1 MLINA
6 RFVSVCAACS
16 RAIQSGD
23 RISYVKGQPALHAAC
38 SEEGRVMALAT
49 AASRA
54 ASQPEPSDQTQLPIA
69 EGMSYLPYQE
79 AGIRFA
85 LARRGTLIA
94 DEMGL
99 GKSSQAIGVLNA
111 SPEVTSVVVVCP
123 ASLKLNWR
131 NELVKFSSRSAE
143 IQIAG
148 YKKTASIAREGA
160 PVTITI
166 TNFEQV
172 SKLPKDAHYDLLIVD
187 EAHYAK
193 NPKSARTKAVLA
205 LGKRCE
211 RVLAL
216 TGTPILNKPVE
227 LFPILQLVAPETWDK
242 GGTYKGVTKA
252 DGEGN
257 GFFPF
262 ALRYCNAHKEM
273 VARGKMAW
281 NFGGKSNLEELQER
295 LRSTCMVRRL
305 KADVLR
311 DLPAKRRQVVTIGN
325 GCDDEAD
332 YGDIGDDYETAIRR
346 TKSVAFD
353 KISATRHV
361 QALQKLPAALEHIQ
375 NALESVAKIV
385 VFAHHL
391 DVIAGLTEGLRDF
404 GVVSVKGDDAIED
417 RLSAVERF
425 QTDPACRVFVGSLK
439 AAGVGLTLTA
449 ASHVIFVELSWVPA
463 DMTQGEDRC
472 HRIGQ
477 LNSVLVEHLVLEGSL
492 DEKMARFITEK
503 QDIADMALDRETLAD
518 VSSRPLESG
527 ERLNASS
534 DPTVN
539 PAPLPV
545 LSEVEMNHI
554 HSDLRRLA
562 SVCDGA
568 VSDDGKGFNGR
579 DANFGRTLAALPK
592 LSVRQ
597 AAAAKKMLEKYK
609 RQLGRAA

>member
-1 MLINA
+1 M
-6 RFVSVCAACS
+6 
-16 RAIQSGD
+16 
-23 RISYVKGQPALHAAC
+23 
-38 SEEGRVMALAT
+38 
-49 AASRA
+49 
-54 ASQPEPSDQTQLPIA
+54 
-69 EGMSYLPYQE
+69 
-79 AGIRFA
+79 
-85 LARRGTLIA
+85 
-94 DEMGL
+94 
-99 GKSSQAIGVLNA
+99 
-111 SPEVTSVVVVCP
+111 
-123 ASLKLNWR
+123 
-131 NELVKFSSRSAE
+131 
-143 IQIAG
+143 
-148 YKKTASIAREGA
+148 
-160 PVTITI
+160 
-166 TNFEQV
+166 
-172 SKLPKDAHYDLLIVD
+172 
-187 EAHYAK
+187 
-193 NPKSARTKAVLA
+193 
-205 LGKRCE
+205 
-211 RVLAL
+211 
-216 TGTPILNKPVE
+216 
-227 LFPILQLVAPETWDK
+227 
-242 GGTYKGVTKA
+242 
-252 DGEGN
+252 
-257 GFFPF
+257 
-262 ALRYCNAHKEM
+262 
-273 VARGKMAW
+273 
-281 NFGGKSNLEELQER
+281 
-295 LRSTCMVRRL
+295 
-305 KADVLR
+305 
-311 DLPAKRRQVVTIGN
+311 
-325 GCDDEAD
+325 
-332 YGDIGDDYETAIRR
+332 
-346 TKSVAFD
+346 
-353 KISATRHV
+353 
-361 QALQKLPAALEHIQ
+361 
-375 NALESVAKIV
+375 

-425 QTDPACRVFVGSLK
+425 QADPACRVFVGSLK

-463 DMTQGEDRC
+463 DLTQGEDRC

-518 VSSRPLESG
+518 VSSRPLKSG
-527 ERLNASS
+527 ERLSANS